1 MAATGAPALEMQI
14 QGQLFHVPN
23 RHHSKIRPARRCLA
37 DPCWRALYGI
47 SAALVAAAFCAPANA
62 AGCAADSSEHRVA
75 LLELYTS
82 EGCNSCPPADRWLN
96 GLQDRGTG
104 TSQVVPLAF
113 HVDYWDYI
121 GWKDRFAKPEFSQR
135 QRLIASR
142 NQSSFIY
149 TPQFVLNGRDFRHAR
164 KQGGLEERLKAI
176 NAEAAGIRIRLEQ
189 TGRQNKVRVAL
200 RAHNADSTSAHVFL
214 VLFQNDL
221 SSEIKAGE
229 NVGKKLYHEFVV
241 RELKGPLPVAPGAS
255 VERAFEFDLGAL
267 ADPADLGFAV
277 FAENAISG
285 ENLQA
290 MAVPLCD
297 RTAAAFTPGASIARA
312 DQEARV
318 RHSATKPVN

>member
-1 MAATGAPALEMQI
+1 MPK
-14 QGQLFHVPN
+14 
-23 RHHSKIRPARRCLA
+23 RHHSKIRPTRSRLTSLM
-37 DPCWRALYGI
+37 RQAL
-47 SAALVAAAFCAPANA
+47 SAIAAILVTAACSTPANA
-62 AGCAADSSEHRVA
+62 VDCAADSSTHRVA
-75 LLELYTS
+75 LLELFTS

-149 TPQFVLNGRDFRHAR
+149 TPQFVLNGRDFRHPW
-164 KQGGLEERLKAI
+164 KQGGLAERLKAI
-176 NAEAAGIRIRLEQ
+176 NADSTSIKIEVEQ
-189 TGRQNKVRVAL
+189 TRIEHRVRVAL

-214 VLFQNDL
+214 ALFQNGLNSD
-221 SSEIKAGE
+221 IKAGE
-229 NVGKKLYHEFVV
+229 NAGKKLYHEFVV
-241 RELKGPLPVAPGAS
+241 RELEGPLPVAPGAS
-255 VERAFEFDLGAL
+255 LEREFEFDIDSF
-267 ADPADLGFAV
+267 ADPSSLGFAV
-277 FAENAISG
+277 FAENTTSG

-297 RTAAAFTPGASIARA
+297 KEAALSSLDGAINKA
-312 DQEARV
+312 D
-318 RHSATKPVN
+318 